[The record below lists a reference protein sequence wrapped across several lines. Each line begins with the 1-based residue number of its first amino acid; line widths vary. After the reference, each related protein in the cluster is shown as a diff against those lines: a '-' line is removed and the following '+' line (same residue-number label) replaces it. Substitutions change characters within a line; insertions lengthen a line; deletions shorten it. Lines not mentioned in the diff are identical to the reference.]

1 MQRLPPQ
8 TSLCK
13 QGLKYIIATFTSQLT
28 QRLRVN
34 KALAVSAG
42 ILGLLTVSVQLAIY
56 IYTNNKYTV
65 YIHFVVSTK
74 EYILQ
79 QIMVNQVIYCR
90 KAAID
95 QFIDRLCSLRFFE
108 LVTNFPEAFEPLF
121 LAERAPIPDA
131 EDLIKMLL
139 LSPDCRSD
147 QDREIFTMLKDFVNP

>member
-1 MQRLPPQ
+1 
-8 TSLCK
+8 
-13 QGLKYIIATFTSQLT
+13 
-28 QRLRVN
+28 
-34 KALAVSAG
+34 
-42 ILGLLTVSVQLAIY
+42 
-56 IYTNNKYTV
+56 
-65 YIHFVVSTK
+65 
-74 EYILQ
+74 
-79 QIMVNQVIYCR
+79 MVNQVIYCR

-95 QFIDRLCSLRFFE
+95 QFIDGLCSLRFFE